1 MTQLWAVIRAWPIPM
16 PVHANS
22 SIIPTFFSTSC
33 DMEAPY
39 MVPRDDKIERF
50 NSTKIVL
57 NGTFCFSLEHKT
69 PCILLKQKNLINW
82 MDPLLYS
89 QVNIGILASALN
101 QIVQGAQSG
110 SGTSNNVTSVNV
122 TTLAMNTTLL
132 VPMKDPSL
140 REYNSTEFKASPHC
154 VPDFYFPPTYTDCQG
169 RTWEKLQIS

>member
-1 MTQLWAVIRAWPIPM
+1 
-16 PVHANS
+16 
-22 SIIPTFFSTSC
+22 
-33 DMEAPY
+33 

-110 SGTSNNVTSVNV
+110 GGTSSNATSVNF

-140 REYNSTEFKASPHC
+140 RE
-154 VPDFYFPPTYTDCQG
+154 
-169 RTWEKLQIS
+169 